1 MKSKTI
7 GYIGT
12 YTNGLS
18 KGIYK
23 FKFDDND
30 GTIDDIS
37 LAFEI
42 SNPTYLTINKSSNKL
57 YSVSKDV
64 RENNNIYGGVA
75 SFNINND
82 FSLSLTGKV
91 ETKGAPPCHVSLSND
106 NNYLFASNYHDKHIT
121 SYTLNTNKDVTNK
134 SHRILHYGSS
144 HVHFAMETP
153 DSKFIC
159 VLDLGLDIIFIYEL
173 IDGELILNE
182 NLTFTIKKGSGPRH
196 MVFAP
201 NKRFAYILCE
211 LSSEVIILEYLGEK
225 GFKILDY
232 VRTLPDSYS
241 DFNATAAIR
250 ITSNGK
256 YLYCSN
262 RGHNSIVA
270 YEISKD
276 GHLCTLNYYPT
287 YGNEPRD
294 FNLSPNENYLLIGN
308 HKSDNL
314 TVYKKSSDGQLILM
328 QKDIKVPSPVCITFL

>member
-1 MKSKTI
+1 MNNKTI

-23 FKFDDND
+23 FNFDDND
-30 GTIDDIS
+30 GNIDNIS

-42 SNPTYLTINKSSNKL
+42 SNPTYLTINKLNNKL

-75 SFNINND
+75 SFNINDD
-82 FSLSLTGKV
+82 FSLNLTGKA
-91 ETKGAPPCHVSLSND
+91 ETKGAPPCHVSLSDD
-106 NNYLFASNYHDKHIT
+106 NNYLFASNYHDKHVT
-121 SYTLNTNKDVTNK
+121 SYILNTNKDITEV
-134 SHRILHYGSS
+134 SHRMFHDGPS
-144 HVHFAMETP
+144 HVHFAMEIP
-153 DSKFIC
+153 DSNLIC
-159 VLDLGLDIIFIYEL
+159 VLDLGLDMICVYEV
-173 IDGELILNE
+173 INGELVLNE
-182 NLTFTIKKGSGPRH
+182 SLTFTVKKGSGPRH
-196 MVFAP
+196 MVFSP

-232 VRTLPDSYS
+232 VSTLPNSYS

-276 GHLCTLNYYPT
+276 GSLSTLDYYPT

-294 FNLSPNENYLLIGN
+294 FNISPTENYLIIGN

-314 TVYKKSSDGQLILM
+314 TVYKKSDNGQLILI
-328 QKDIKVPSPVCITFL
+328 QKDIKIPSPVCITFF

>member
-1 MKSKTI
+1 
-7 GYIGT
+7 
-12 YTNGLS
+12 
-18 KGIYK
+18 
-23 FKFDDND
+23 
-30 GTIDDIS
+30 
-37 LAFEI
+37 
-42 SNPTYLTINKSSNKL
+42 
-57 YSVSKDV
+57 
-64 RENNNIYGGVA
+64 
-75 SFNINND
+75 
-82 FSLSLTGKV
+82 
-91 ETKGAPPCHVSLSND
+91 
-106 NNYLFASNYHDKHIT
+106 
-121 SYTLNTNKDVTNK
+121 
-134 SHRILHYGSS
+134 
-144 HVHFAMETP
+144 METP

-225 GFKILDY
+225 GFKILNY